1 MFAVAPVFAY
11 RPAPKENR
19 IATIMFM
26 LIAAK
31 GSGKIAPIVRPIAQ
45 PTKPVNSKIAM
56 KLKKPKKPMTGNPK
70 NQMTVNVIMTG

>member
-1 MFAVAPVFAY
+1 
-11 RPAPKENR
+11 
-19 IATIMFM
+19 M

-31 GSGKIAPIVRPIAQ
+31 GSGNIAPIVRPIAQ